1 MGKSNKSNKRKID
14 IMTQQEIDMKKLLI
28 SDRLDKLTKKGG
40 NARIVAKLKRQLR
53 ALESAV
59 AAE

>member
-1 MGKSNKSNKRKID
+1 
-14 IMTQQEIDMKKLLI
+14 MTQQEIDMKKVLV
-28 SDRLDKLTKKGG
+28 SERLDKLTKKGG
-40 NARIVAKLKRQLR
+40 GNGRIVAKLKRQLR